1 MRIQYSVSLGV
12 GLLFCTLALLE
23 FPELLNLSD
32 DTSNDYSLTI
42 SRSTTDGV
50 AGEQTNLPV
59 TIKSEGKRMK
69 SESPRLPRRSEVR
82 SHPGDDILRLLCIE
96 RT

>member
-1 MRIQYSVSLGV
+1 MRIQYSVGLVV
-12 GLLFCTLALLE
+12 GLLFCSLALLE

-42 SRSTTDGV
+42 SQSTTGGV
-50 AGEQTNLPV
+50 ARDRMDLPGTVKSGGE
-59 TIKSEGKRMK
+59 RMK

-82 SHPGDDILRLLCIE
+82 SHTGDDILRLLCIE